1 MKSLMIIAFTFWAGL
16 SLSFL
21 IPEGMWL
28 WLAIFGVSCCGLS
41 SALLMD

>member
-1 MKSLMIIAFTFWAGL
+1 MKTTMLISFTFWAGL

-28 WLAIFGVSCCGLS
+28 WLAIFGASCFGLS
-41 SALLMD
+41 AAVILD